1 MNRIFSPHLAGVCS
15 VWLVA
20 SLSAWATPI
29 TINSSYFTTIVS
41 RGVWGINGLDLESR
55 TNESSSP
62 IVDSL
67 VSQADWLNSRAE
79 TDFLRISSYAASDYP
94 IHDTAS
100 ASAKA
105 VVNFSPSSTDVVP
118 IFVDLVGR
126 GHWYFSMGSISLY
139 DVTAGAMLW
148 NFDWNG
154 ASGTMPWVDHGS
166 VEPRGTASVTTNTA
180 LMQAHDYRL
189 TLYSWVNSQ
198 EPSSPHIQM
207 QVGGLRVVPEPSAIA
222 LVSLAGFGLM
232 VARSRRK

>member
-1 MNRIFSPHLAGVCS
+1 MNRIFSPQFAGVCS
-15 VWLVA
+15 VLLA
-20 SLSAWATPI
+20 TSFFSAWSAPI
-29 TINSSYFTTIVS
+29 RLNGSYFTTVVS
-41 RGVWGINGLDLESR
+41 RRVNGLGVESR

-67 VSQADWLNSRAE
+67 VSQGDWLNSRSE
-79 TDFLRISSYAASDYP
+79 TDFLSISSYAASDYP
-94 IHDTAS
+94 LHDRAT

-118 IFVDLVGR
+118 IFIDVIGR
-126 GHWYFSMGSISLY
+126 GHWYFSLGSISLY

-154 ASGTMPWVDHGS
+154 TSGTLPWVDHGS
-166 VEPRGTASVTTNTA
+166 VEPRGTASLTMDTA
-180 LMQAHDYRL
+180 LLQTHDYRL

-207 QVGGLRVVPEPSAIA
+207 QVGGLRVVPEPSVIA
-222 LVSLAGFGLM
+222 LMSLTGIALI